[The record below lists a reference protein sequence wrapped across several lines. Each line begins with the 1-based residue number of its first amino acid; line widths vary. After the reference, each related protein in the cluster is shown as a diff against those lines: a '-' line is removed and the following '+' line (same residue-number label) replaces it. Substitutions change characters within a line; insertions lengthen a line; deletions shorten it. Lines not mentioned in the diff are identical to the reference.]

1 MNGIEG
7 RVIRKGQTIAYNDSQ
22 GKVHKVWLHEINLNE
37 IQKGLRRVKQDPDIK
52 GDKGTEP
59 AKYYAKDAAGKKMS
73 VKTKKARDKEFTRRS
88 KMSDDDP
95 SVYKPAPGD
104 LDKSG
109 KLKKTKPSK
118 HTLKFKKMFGEIDEG
133 LPAMIG
139 LATRAQR

>member
-1 MNGIEG
+1 M
-7 RVIRKGQTIAYNDSQ
+7 Q
-22 GKVHKVWLHEINLNE
+22 G
-37 IQKGLRRVKQDPDIK
+37 
-52 GDKGTEP
+52 
-59 AKYYAKDAAGKKMS
+59 AAGKKMS
-73 VKTKKARDKEFTRRS
+73 VKTKKARDAEFERRT

-95 SVYKPAPGD
+95 AVYKPAPGD

-139 LATRAQR
+139 LATRRCATISPQRYAGAIGGVGQAVSKMKPKTTSSKSRKLSREENEMR